1 MGWDLF
7 HFGQIYQEEIPQ
19 HVPKNPTARGDYPTH
34 FPNAPISIFDENDD
48 VITWI
53 KPSGMNIFVADRTLV
68 RFISWNEL
76 NSCGF
81 VDGKKIQINGRRFIC
96 RLPRTVIKT
105 DGHNEWDS
113 ILKATTEDNALWHWQ
128 LMLFWESDI
137 PDSLFNR
144 RIKEKAVRGALSAQ
158 FTNAYAPS
166 TVDTGIGFRPV
177 LEPLGFELPVP
188 NYELEG
194 HQFQFNAICDRTN
207 LLPTLQP
214 VEKDVFANFPDGHK
228 IRMYT
233 FLEDGKPVLI
243 DAHEKH
249 GLKEKRQLELTDRY
263 YGDEYLVPWTIS
275 NGIAISDKSF
285 SLAT

>member
-1 MGWDLF
+1 MSWNIF
-7 HFGQIYQEEIPQ
+7 HFGQIYQDEIPQ
-19 HVPKNPTARGDYPTH
+19 HVPKNPTASGDYPIH
-34 FPNAPISIFDENDD
+34 FSDAPISIFDEKDD

-53 KPSGMNIFVADRTLV
+53 KPNGMNIFVADRTLV
-68 RFISWNEL
+68 RFISWDEL

-81 VDGKKIQINGRRFIC
+81 VEGKEIQINGRRFIC
-96 RLPRTVIKT
+96 RLPHTLTKL
-105 DGHNEWDS
+105 GGNNEWDS

-144 RIKEKAVRGALSAQ
+144 RIKEKCVRGALSAQ
-158 FTNAYAPS
+158 FTHTYAPF

-177 LEPLGFELPVP
+177 LEPLGFEFPVP

-214 VEKDVFANFPDGHK
+214 AEKDVFAKFPDGHK
-228 IRMYT
+228 IHMYT
-233 FLEDGKPVLI
+233 FLKDGVPVLV
-243 DAHEKH
+243 DTHEKH
-249 GLKEKRQLELTDRY
+249 ELKEKRQLGLTDRY

-285 SLAT
+285 SLI

>member
-1 MGWDLF
+1 MSWDLF
-7 HFGQIYQEEIPQ
+7 QFGQIYQNGIPQ
-19 HVPKNPTARGDYPTH
+19 HVPTNPTARGNFPTH
-34 FPNAPISIFDENDD
+34 LPDTPISIFNEKDD

-53 KPSGMNIFVADRTLV
+53 KPNGMNIFVADRTLV
-68 RFISWNEL
+68 RFISWDEL

-81 VDGKKIQINGRRFIC
+81 VDGKEIQINGRRFIC
-96 RLPRTVIKT
+96 RLPRTAT
-105 DGHNEWDS
+105 RPDGNNEWDS
-113 ILKATTEDNALWHWQ
+113 ILKVTTEDNALWHWQ

-158 FTNAYAPS
+158 FTNTYAPS

-177 LEPLGFELPVP
+177 LEPLGFEFPVP

-194 HQFQFNAICDRTN
+194 HRFQFNAICDRTN
-207 LLPTLQP
+207 LLPILQP
-214 VEKDVFANFPDGHK
+214 TEKDVFAHTLDGYK

-233 FLEDGKPVLI
+233 FLKNGKPVLMNRP
-243 DAHEKH
+243 AKH
-249 GLKEKRQLELTDRY
+249 RLKEKRQLELTDRY

-285 SLAT
+285 SLTT